1 MEFTYGAMLKLKV
14 IILMIAKEKIVL
26 LSKKEVVYLITF
38 FLDNEVWLRPKIF
51 VRFNVLSLNPM
62 FKICSVFHLLTH
74 LF

>member
-38 FLDNEVWLRPKIF
+38 FLDNEV
-51 VRFNVLSLNPM
+51 
-62 FKICSVFHLLTH
+62 
-74 LF
+74 